1 MSAMIR
7 NVPRLIAIGTVVTMV
22 AAAAAVGSVG
32 VQSYLSARA
41 RAEMSRDVTAAVVD
55 STGERITA
63 LQSQTAA
70 SATAANQALAEADGK
85 TLDGAAQA
93 EVSAAEAALTTAA
106 GNLTGQ
112 VDGVQASWQQ
122 ASDSFDE
129 QLWWPPAAQ
138 ASLTEVSWL
147 LDTTELDAAQAGLQ
161 TALTHLATARAAW
174 QAEQDRIAAEKAAAE
189 AAAKAAA
196 ARRAAASSISASG
209 GNTAPNAPALQVAD
223 TPVQAVTVDAVQSY
237 LSGLVSSAFSLV
249 WNPSLCTVNTIC
261 GTTTLSRSAPV
272 ITLDTDLRDYY
283 TSTDAGT
290 YVLVHEAAHARS
302 WYRYGS
308 TAALIAASVAVTGIP
323 DNGGRNAVERM
334 ADCATLVKVGMI
346 IQTFTY
352 LQSTTCSAT
361 ELAEA
366 ATYW

>member
-1 MSAMIR
+1 MIR
-7 NVPRLIAIGTVVTMV
+7 NVPRLIAVGTVATMV

-41 RAEMSRDVTAAVVD
+41 QAEMSRDVTAAVVD
-55 STGERITA
+55 STSERITT
-63 LQSQTAA
+63 LQSQAAA
-70 SATAANQALAEADGK
+70 SVTAANQAIAEADGK

-106 GNLTGQ
+106 SNLTSQ
-112 VDGVQASWQQ
+112 VDSVHASWQQ
-122 ASDSFDE
+122 ASDSFE
-129 QLWWPPAAQ
+129 QHLWWPP
-138 ASLTEVSWL
+138 
-147 LDTTELDAAQAGLQ
+147 AAQAGLQ
-161 TALTHLATARAAW
+161 TALAHLATARAAW

-209 GNTAPNAPALQVAD
+209 GNTAPNAPTLQVAN
-223 TPVQAVTVDAVQSY
+223 TPVQTVTVHAVQAY
-237 LSGLVSSAFSLV
+237 LSGLMSSAFSLV
-249 WNPSLCTVNTIC
+249 WNPSLCAVNTIC
-261 GTTTLSRSAPV
+261 GTTTLSSSAPV

-283 TSTDAGT
+283 TGTNAGT

-308 TAALIAASVAVTGIP
+308 TAALIAASVAITGIP
-323 DNGGRNAVERM
+323 DNGGRAAVERM
-334 ADCATLVKVGMI
+334 ADCATVVKVGMI
-346 IQTFTY
+346 IPTYTY
-352 LQSTTCSAT
+352 LQSTTCTPA